1 MGQIVLHTT
10 AQSTEV
16 DAQGF
21 ISNWT
26 SLVTDLFAAAPEAR
40 GRIVLDLINEPDGYG
55 FTW

>member
-1 MGQIVLHTT
+1 MAVHTT
-10 AQSTEV
+10 VQSTEV
-16 DAQGF
+16 NAQGF